1 MYSDNGLVIVRQS
14 CRLIVVLDTTVMTR
28 SSAHLT
34 LVTNAGSV
42 SASPVSS
49 GVRAPTVGC
58 YSMDSLPASV
68 RRVLDNAT
76 DATAAGICAGL
87 VEDYRIYNNR
97 VQLQEWNPESA
108 RVLCW
113 DGDRSGLVNNSLTLL
128 QAEMSMPL
136 LESQA
141 DGSVCLILDLS
152 FELQGNARA
161 FAFETGLVRLVE
173 PDCTLT
179 LSDGRVLPWRQAE
192 AERYATTEQGNRALV
207 LEFPGEYVQEA
218 DSRSDAAVVAGRRL
232 QDGEQQRWLE
242 NWQVRVNLPQTLHQQ
257 AITRMTLMEQYTLFW
272 MQQALP
278 GKHAPTGLERR
289 WLPLM
294 APVQWGW
301 SLRIERLSD
310 GGWGIVRRK
319 LMRPL
324 GGNEGLFLP
333 DWQCQRLQQEWYRAA
348 ED

>member
-1 MYSDNGLVIVRQS
+1 
-14 CRLIVVLDTTVMTR
+14 MTQ

-34 LVTNAGSV
+34 LVTIAGSQ
-42 SASPVSS
+42 SATPVSS
-49 GVRAPTVGC
+49 GVRAPAIG
-58 YSMDSLPASV
+58 YYEMNSLPASV
-68 RRVLDNAT
+68 RRLLDNAT
-76 DATAAGICAGL
+76 DATAAGIGAGL
-87 VEDYRIYNNR
+87 VEDFRIHNNR
-97 VQLQEWNPESA
+97 AQRQEWNPQSA

-113 DGDRSGLVNNSLTLL
+113 DGDRSGLVNNSLTLV
-128 QAEMSMPL
+128 QAQMSLPL
-136 LESQA
+136 LEAQA

-179 LSDGRVLPWRQAE
+179 LSDGRVLPWRPAE
-192 AERYATTEQGNRALV
+192 VESCAGTEQANRALV
-207 LEFPGEYVQEA
+207 LEFPGEYTPEA
-218 DSRSDAAVVAGRRL
+218 NSRSDAAVVPGRRL

-242 NWQVRVNLPQTLHQQ
+242 TWQVRVNVPQTFHQQ
-257 AITRMTLMEQYTLFW
+257 AITRITLMEQYTLFW

-278 GKHAPTGLERR
+278 GKHAPVGLEQR

-310 GGWGIVRRK
+310 GNWGIVRRK

-333 DWQCQRLQQEWYRAA
+333 DWQCQRLQQEWYRVPVY
-348 ED
+348 